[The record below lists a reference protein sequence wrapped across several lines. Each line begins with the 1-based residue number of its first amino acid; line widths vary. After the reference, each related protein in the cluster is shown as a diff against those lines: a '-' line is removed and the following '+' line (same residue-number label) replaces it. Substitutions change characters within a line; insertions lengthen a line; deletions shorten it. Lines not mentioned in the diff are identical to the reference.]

1 VETVDSDTHDDNT
14 FEDAREES
22 ASVLSARSD
31 EASFADAVDDDEQ
44 PVDDDDDDDG
54 CLVTQ
59 FALTAS
65 GEVSEC

>member
-31 EASFADAVDDDEQ
+31 EASFADAVDD
-44 PVDDDDDDDG
+44 G